1 MAFLIIKVLGSSSQS
16 TGRSSSPQLQTPSLQ
31 DTPALPRSLYVWC
44 HHWWGVCVFKQMSE
58 VGDGCF
64 DYFALLTRATW
75 AIVVAGSTIEKGK
88 LEAFPMWQTIIP
100 NSWPS
105 ETNQAEKPIYKH
117 CQKHNGPSPSFLID
131 CKFYAIYILK
141 GRQKQ

>member
-31 DTPALPRSLYVWC
+31 DTPALPRSLYVW
-44 HHWWGVCVFKQMSE
+44 WGVCVFKQMSE

-88 LEAFPMWQTIIP
+88 KKPFQCDKHPQQLAIRNQPGWETHLQTLPEAQRTK
-100 NSWPS
+100 S
-105 ETNQAEKPIYKH
+105 EFSHWLQVLCHLHI
-117 CQKHNGPSPSFLID
+117 
-131 CKFYAIYILK
+131 K
-141 GRQKQ
+141 GKTKTTSSTG